1 MKDPKK
7 EKTAK
12 RTVTFSDQ
20 AGNFKNNN
28 NLKTITQQVAD
39 IIDKIKVNL
48 DFKSTE
54 KEKIDSLE
62 KVIYNI

>member
-1 MKDPKK
+1 MLNKLI
-7 EKTAK
+7 
-12 RTVTFSDQ
+12 R
-20 AGNFKNNN
+20 NNCIEIKASKIDTI
-28 NLKTITQQVAD
+28 NL
-39 IIDKIKVNL
+39 NL

>member
-7 EKTAK
+7 EKSAK

-28 NLKTITQQVAD
+28 NIKSITKQVAD
-39 IIDKIKVNL
+39 IIDMIKVNI
-48 DFKSTE
+48 DFKS
-54 KEKIDSLE
+54 KKKKKIASLE